1 MAETSDKISLY
12 NSDLS
17 SSIETFD
24 NDFSLGSLSS
34 NFFKGDD
41 SFKGVLAFETF
52 FD

>member
-1 MAETSDKISLY
+1 LAETSDKHSLY

-24 NDFSLGSLSS
+24 NEFSLGSTSS
-34 NFFKGDD
+34 NFFKGVD

-52 FD
+52 FE